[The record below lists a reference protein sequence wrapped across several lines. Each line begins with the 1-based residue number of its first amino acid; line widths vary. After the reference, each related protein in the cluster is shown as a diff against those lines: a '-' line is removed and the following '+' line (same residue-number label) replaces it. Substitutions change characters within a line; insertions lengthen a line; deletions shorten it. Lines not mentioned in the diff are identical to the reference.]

1 MANKLEKA
9 RTQIIVN
16 HPFFA
21 SIMMKKPMKLD
32 DSIPTAC
39 INPYGYIRI
48 NPQFIEDM
56 TVDQVIFLIAHEC
69 MHWMQDTFGR
79 QGSRDLK
86 GWNIATDAVNNE
98 LLIESNVGEFI
109 DGGVRW
115 PGAEKMTAEEVYDQL
130 KTGKQPPGAGGMGE
144 PGDGDEGQQPGGT
157 GCDLD
162 PKGEGGQQLS
172 EGEKKALSSE
182 IKLDMAAAKEIA
194 KQMGKMPGGLSRFVD
209 NLIHVQTPWHQI
221 LEKYVTERIRTD
233 YTWTRPNRR
242 FSGLGLY
249 MPSIEG
255 QGMGTIPIIVDTSG
269 SISQQELTT
278 FASHVSTIMETC
290 QPKEIHVIYVDSGV
304 SRVDVYEPHDLP
316 LKLDPAGGGG
326 TDMRVG
332 VEWAEKNL
340 SESPVMIMLTDG
352 YTPWPESTSIPMIT
366 VTSGQEAP
374 IGENV
379 KIEV

>member
-1 MANKLEKA
+1 MASKLEKA

-32 DSIPTAC
+32 ESVGTAC
-39 INPYGYIRI
+39 INPYGYIKI
-48 NPQFIEDM
+48 APSYIEPL
-56 TVDQVIFLIAHEC
+56 TVDQVVFLICHEC

-79 QGSRDLK
+79 CGSRDLK

-98 LLIESNVGEFI
+98 LLIDSNIGTFI
-109 DGGVRW
+109 EGGVRW
-115 PGAEKMTAEEVYDQL
+115 PGAENMTAEEVYDLL
-130 KTGKQPPGAGGMGE
+130 KTNKQPQGSGGMGN
-144 PGDGDEGQQPGGT
+144 PGDPGGQQPGGT
-157 GCDLD
+157 GNDLD
-162 PKGEGGQQLS
+162 PRGQDGQQLS
-172 EGEKKALSSE
+172 AGEQAALSSE
-182 IKLDMAAAKEIA
+182 IKVELAAAKEIA
-194 KQMGKMPGGLSRFVD
+194 KQMGKLSGGLSRFVD
-209 NLIHVQTPWHQI
+209 NLIHVPTPWYQI

-242 FSGLGLY
+242 YSGLGLY
-249 MPSIEG
+249 LPSIDG
-255 QGMGTIPIIVDTSG
+255 KGMGTIPIIVDTSG
-269 SISQQELTT
+269 SISTQELTA
-278 FASHVSTIMETC
+278 FASHVSTIMEAC
-290 QPKEIHVIYVDSGV
+290 QPKEVHVIYVDSGV

-340 SESPVMIMLTDG
+340 PDSPVMIMLTDG
-352 YTPWPESTSIPMIT
+352 YTPWPERTAIPMIT

-374 IGENV
+374 IGESI

>member
-1 MANKLEKA
+1 MATKLEKA

-32 DSIPTAC
+32 ESVGTAC
-39 INPYGYIRI
+39 INPYGFIRVA
-48 NPQFIEDM
+48 PSFIEPL
-56 TVDQVIFLIAHEC
+56 TVDQVVFLIAHEC

-98 LLIESNVGEFI
+98 LLIDSGVGTFI

-115 PGAEKMTAEEVYDQL
+115 PGAENMTAEEVYELL
-130 KTGKQPPGAGGMGE
+130 KTGKQPNGGSGMGQ
-144 PGDGDEGQQPGGT
+144 PGDEDGQQPGGT
-157 GCDLD
+157 GNDLD
-162 PKGEGGQQLS
+162 PRGQDGQQLS
-172 EGEKKALSSE
+172 AGERAALSSE
-182 IKLDMAAAKEIA
+182 IKVEVAAAREIA
-194 KQMGKMPGGLSRFVD
+194 KQMGTMPGGLSRFVD
-209 NLIHVQTPWHQI
+209 ELIYVATPWYQI

-233 YTWTRPNRR
+233 YSWTRPSRR
-242 FSGLGLY
+242 YAGLGLY
-249 MPSIEG
+249 LPSIDG
-255 QGMGTIPIIVDTSG
+255 KGMGTIPIIVDTSG
-269 SISQQELTT
+269 SISTAELTA

-304 SRVDVYEPHDLP
+304 SRVDIYEPHDLP

-340 SESPVMIMLTDG
+340 PDSPVMIMLTDG
-352 YTPWPESTSIPMIT
+352 YTPWPDSTTIPMIT

-374 IGENV
+374 IGESI

>member
-1 MANKLEKA
+1 MASKLEKA

-32 DSIPTAC
+32 PSIPTAC

-48 NPQFIEDM
+48 SPDFIENLS
-56 TVDQVIFLIAHEC
+56 VDQVVFLIAHEC

-79 QGSRDLK
+79 QGSRDMK

-98 LLIESNVGEFI
+98 LLVESGVGTFIE
-109 DGGVRW
+109 GGVRW
-115 PGAEKMTAEEVYDQL
+115 PGAENMTAEEVYDQL
-130 KTGKQPPGAGGMGE
+130 KSGKQPSGASGMGD
-144 PGDGDEGQQPGGT
+144 PGDEDGQSPGGP
-157 GCDLD
+157 GSDLD
-162 PKGEGGQQLS
+162 PRGKDGQQMS
-172 EGEKKALSSE
+172 EGERQALSSE
-182 IKLDMAAAKEIA
+182 IKVDIAAAKEIA

-209 NLIHVQTPWHQI
+209 NLIHVPTPWYQI

-242 FSGLGLY
+242 FAGLGMYL
-249 MPSIEG
+249 PSIDG
-255 QGMGTIPIIVDTSG
+255 MGMGTIPIIVDTSG
-269 SISQQELTT
+269 SVSTQELTA
-278 FASHVSTIMETC
+278 FASHVSAIMETC
-290 QPKEIHVIYVDSGV
+290 QPKAVHVIYVDSGV
-304 SRVDVYEPHDLP
+304 SRVDVYEPHELP

-340 SESPVMIMLTDG
+340 PDSPVMIMLTDG
-352 YTPWPESTSIPMIT
+352 YTPWPERTSIPMIT

-374 IGENV
+374 IGESI